1 MRLFIF
7 FFMWALI
14 STIPARAVDPNE
26 RLTDPALEARA
37 RDISKGLRCLVCQN
51 QSIDDSDASLAK
63 DLRVIVRERITAG
76 DSNDQVETYVVSRYG
91 DFVLLKPPF
100 NMTTLILWLSPLL
113 LFICG
118 TIATIR
124 FFRRGKKITTTFTP
138 ASLPLTDAEKKR
150 VTELLMEG
158 DQ

>member
-1 MRLFIF
+1 
-7 FFMWALI
+7 
-14 STIPARAVDPNE
+14 
-26 RLTDPALEARA
+26 
-37 RDISKGLRCLVCQN
+37 
-51 QSIDDSDASLAK
+51 
-63 DLRVIVRERITAG
+63 
-76 DSNDQVETYVVSRYG
+76 
-91 DFVLLKPPF
+91 
-100 NMTTLILWLSPLL
+100 MTTLILWLSPLL

-158 DQ
+158 NQ